1 MKYNRDVLITVH
13 ACERFLERF
22 SLVHKNGNRE
32 EGLKAAEIF
41 LKEIWAGASY
51 VSDDDEG
58 IKFRNTQYDCDLIVQ
73 NQKIIT
79 VFHSNNKREHRRDRR
94 KNERKR
100 DPFNSNDAPDD
111 IHIPPGLK
119 ARERRRS

>member
-1 MKYNRDVLITVH
+1 MKYNRDVLVTEH

-22 SLVHKNGNRE
+22 DLVHKNGNRE

-51 VSDDDEG
+51 VTDDEEG

-73 NQKIIT
+73 NQRIIT
-79 VFHSNNKREHRRDRR
+79 VFHLNNKRENKRNRKPARR
-94 KNERKR
+94 KDE
-100 DPFNSNDAPDD
+100 FNSTEAPDD
-111 IHIPPGLK
+111 VHIPPALR
-119 ARERRRS
+119 AHERRRR